1 MYDYVEIYV
10 SNFNSSYYFTGN
22 DMLHKISSVQP
33 QELRVDMERFNGEK
47 LYAVYSNFSVGNEA
61 SKYKLGVNGY
71 SGNAGEFS
79 IKN

>member
-1 MYDYVEIYV
+1 MYQI
-10 SNFNSSYYFTGN
+10 SNSSYYFTGN

-71 SGNAGEFS
+71 SGNACEFS